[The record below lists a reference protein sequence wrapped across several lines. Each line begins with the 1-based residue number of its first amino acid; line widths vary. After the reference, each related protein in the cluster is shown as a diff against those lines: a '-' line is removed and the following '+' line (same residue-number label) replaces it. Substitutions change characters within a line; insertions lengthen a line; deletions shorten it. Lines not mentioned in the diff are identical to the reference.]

1 MNRRGQNRWGAGT
14 VAIVGKNWGPDD
26 RRNKAVVVHS
36 PEYFKDGRLGYR
48 AYARAEEMALC
59 VLAYSDLKN
68 ASLYRERA
76 VEIIEEAVT
85 ELAIRLRQYI
95 EIFEDESLAEKS
107 VEVICGDPMSGKSAV
122 GQITYKHLVNR
133 IIHADTLI
141 PIIVGTDHD
150 VVATSLQVSTDQR
163 FRNSS
168 DPNEASIIFEIA
180 EFCQSLL
187 KHDPKK
193 LRSWAGSDTWAIE
206 RSKPTQDGEN

>member
-1 MNRRGQNRWGAGT
+1 MNRRGHNKWGAGT

-48 AYARAEEMALC
+48 AYARAEEMALR
-59 VLAYSDLKN
+59 VLAYSNLKD
-68 ASLYRERA
+68 AFLYRDRV
-76 VEIIEEAVT
+76 VEIIEESVT

-95 EIFEDESLAEKS
+95 DIFEDELLAEKG
-107 VEVICGDPMSGKSAV
+107 VNVMCGDPILGEAV
-122 GQITYKHLVNR
+122 AGQITFKHLVNR

-141 PIIVGTDHD
+141 PMIVGTDHD

-163 FRNSS
+163 FRNSA
-168 DPNEASIIFEIA
+168 DPKEASVIFEIA

-193 LRSWAGSDTWAIE
+193 LRLWADSDTWAIE
-206 RSKPTQDGEN
+206 RSKLMQSGEK